1 MTRTAA
7 RSFTVQEQR
16 AFRLERSSLYVQLAV
31 AVIAA
36 VISFQALRDAGLR
49 MGLDW
54 AAPLLPLAIDG
65 FAVIASLGIIR
76 SQGAGERFGARASEW
91 LGLCFVLALSIAGNV
106 AHALDKMDPDFP
118 RILAGLFGSAPPI
131 IVAYGIHVYG
141 RAMTSGVS
149 RHVLVDD
156 PDKVHFGLTH
166 LGEHGSVRLAEPG
179 TAQPAQRANAQTST
193 ERRKPASART
203 AGHSGA
209 QATVQPVGQDEQ
221 MPEQVGGLRYPR
233 NPERQRAFET
243 WRTLYAGTPVNAM
256 EVLRVAQVSKD
267 ESTLRRWCRSW
278 EQEVALDDPL
288 SPRARTAQPD
298 VRQPA

>member
-1 MTRTAA
+1 MTRAAA

-16 AFRLERSSLYVQLAV
+16 AFRLELWSLYVQLAV

-91 LGLCFVLALSIAGNV
+91 LGLCFVLGLSIAGNV

-156 PDKVHFGLTH
+156 PDKIHFGLTH
-166 LGEHGSVRLAEPG
+166 LGGGDIVRMPGSKR
-179 TAQPAQRANAQTST
+179 
-193 ERRKPASART
+193 
-203 AGHSGA
+203 
-209 QATVQPVGQDEQ
+209 ATVQS
-221 MPEQVGGLRYPR
+221 PERAAAQAMIRAAVQETDQTPGRVSGGRYPR
-233 NPERQRAFET
+233 DSERQRAFEV
-243 WRTLYAGTPVNAM
+243 WNGLYAGQPVNAKK
-256 EVLRVAQVSKD
+256 VLRTAKATKD
-267 ESTLRRWCRSW
+267 ESTVRRWCRAW
-278 EQEVALDDPL
+278 EREADVGLVGHET
-288 SPRARTAQPD
+288 TAASD
-298 VRQPA
+298 ASSGSHAEESKAH

>member
-1 MTRTAA
+1 
-7 RSFTVQEQR
+7 
-16 AFRLERSSLYVQLAV
+16 V

-76 SQGAGERFGARASEW
+76 SQGAGERFSARASEW
-91 LGLCFVLALSIAGNV
+91 LGLCFVLGLSVAGNV
-106 AHALDKMDPDFP
+106 AHALDRMDPDFP

-156 PDKVHFGLTH
+156 PDKIHFGLTH
-166 LGEHGSVRLAEPG
+166 LGEGGTVRTPG
-179 TAQPAQRANAQTST
+179 TKRATMQTSERAGAQPTKRA
-193 ERRKPASART
+193 
-203 AGHSGA
+203 GA
-209 QATVQPVGQDEQ
+209 AETDPLPVQVNGA
-221 MPEQVGGLRYPR
+221 RYPR
-233 NPERQRAFET
+233 NPERQRAFEV
-243 WRTLYAGTPVNAM
+243 WSQLHSGQPVNAK
-256 EVLRVAQVSKD
+256 EVLRAAHIRKD
-267 ESTLRRWCRSW
+267 ESTVRRWCRSW
-278 EQEVALDDPL
+278 EKEAVGGLDVQA
-288 SPRARTAQPD
+288 SARARVPRSA
-298 VRQPA
+298 

>member
-1 MTRTAA
+1 MTRAAA

-16 AFRLERSSLYVQLAV
+16 AFRLERSSLYVQLTV

-54 AAPLLPLAIDG
+54 AAPLLPVAIDG
-65 FAVIASLGIIR
+65 FAAIASLGIIR

-91 LGLCFVLALSIAGNV
+91 LGLCFVLGLSIAGNV

-156 PDKVHFGLTH
+156 PDKIHFGLTH
-166 LGEHGSVRLAEPG
+166 LGEGDTVRTPGPRRG
-179 TAQPAQRANAQTST
+179 TAQPHTR
-193 ERRKPASART
+193 ASA
-203 AGHSGA
+203 H
-209 QATVQPVGQDEQ
+209 ATVQEAV
-221 MPEQVGGLRYPR
+221 QVSGGRSPR
-233 NPERQRAFET
+233 NPERQ
-243 WRTLYAGTPVNAM
+243 
-256 EVLRVAQVSKD
+256 
-267 ESTLRRWCRSW
+267 
-278 EQEVALDDPL
+278 
-288 SPRARTAQPD
+288 
-298 VRQPA
+298 

>member
-1 MTRTAA
+1 MTRGAA

-16 AFRLERSSLYVQLAV
+16 TFRLERWSLSVQLAV

-76 SQGAGERFGARASEW
+76 SQGAGERLRERASEW
-91 LGLCFVLALSIAGNV
+91 LGLFFVLGLSIAGNV
-106 AHALDKMDPDFP
+106 AHALDKMEPDFP
-118 RILAGLFGSAPPI
+118 RMLAGLFGAAPPV

-156 PDKVHFGLTH
+156 PDKIHFGLTH
-166 LGEHGSVRLAEPG
+166 LGDGDTVRPRDGRPG
-179 TAQPAQRANAQTST
+179 TAQPPARATAHKSVQAPARET
-193 ERRKPASART
+193 EQSPVQVSGRMPGQA
-203 AGHSGA
+203 SGA
-209 QATVQPVGQDEQ
+209 
-221 MPEQVGGLRYPR
+221 RYPR
-233 NPERQRAFET
+233 DSGRQRAFEV
-243 WRTLYAGTPVNAM
+243 WRELYAGQPVNAND
-256 EVLRVAQVSKD
+256 VLRAAEVSKD
-267 ESTLRRWCRSW
+267 ESTVRRWCRAW
-278 EQEVALDDPL
+278 EREVDLDGALQE
-288 SPRARTAQPD
+288 TAQPG
-298 VRQPA
+298 VRRTA

>member
-1 MTRTAA
+1 MTRAAA

-16 AFRLERSSLYVQLAV
+16 AFRLERWSLYVQLTV

-91 LGLCFVLALSIAGNV
+91 LGLCFVLGLSIAGNV

-156 PDKVHFGLTH
+156 PDKIHFGLTH
-166 LGEHGSVRLAEPG
+166 LGDR
-179 TAQPAQRANAQTST
+179 
-193 ERRKPASART
+193 
-203 AGHSGA
+203 
-209 QATVQPVGQDEQ
+209 
-221 MPEQVGGLRYPR
+221 
-233 NPERQRAFET
+233 
-243 WRTLYAGTPVNAM
+243 
-256 EVLRVAQVSKD
+256 
-267 ESTLRRWCRSW
+267 
-278 EQEVALDDPL
+278 
-288 SPRARTAQPD
+288 
-298 VRQPA
+298 

>member
-1 MTRTAA
+1 MTRAAA
-7 RSFTVQEQR
+7 RSFTVQEDR
-16 AFRLERSSLYVQLAV
+16 AFRLERWSLYVQLAV

-91 LGLCFVLALSIAGNV
+91 LGLCFVLGLSIAGNV
-106 AHALDKMDPDFP
+106 AHALDRMDPDFP

-156 PDKVHFGLTH
+156 PDKIHFGLTH
-166 LGEHGSVRLAEPG
+166 LGEGGTVRTPG
-179 TAQPAQRANAQTST
+179 PKRGPAQSAERSEARATK
-193 ERRKPASART
+193 RASVQET
-203 AGHSGA
+203 LPSPGQVSGA
-209 QATVQPVGQDEQ
+209 
-221 MPEQVGGLRYPR
+221 RYPR
-233 NPERQRAFET
+233 NPERQRAFEVWSQLHT
-243 WRTLYAGTPVNAM
+243 GAPVNAK
-256 EVLRVAQVSKD
+256 EVLRAAQVTKD
-267 ESTLRRWCRSW
+267 ESTVRRWCRSW
-278 EQEVALDDPL
+278 EEEADVDLGVQDSARSRV
-288 SPRARTAQPD
+288 PRSA
-298 VRQPA
+298 

>member
-1 MTRTAA
+1 MTRAAA
-7 RSFTVQEQR
+7 RSFTVQEER
-16 AFRLERSSLYVQLAV
+16 AFRLERWSLYVQLAV

-76 SQGAGERFGARASEW
+76 SQGAGERFSARASEW
-91 LGLCFVLALSIAGNV
+91 LGLCFVLGLSIAGNV
-106 AHALDKMDPDFP
+106 AHALDRMDPDFP

-156 PDKVHFGLTH
+156 PDKIHFGLTH
-166 LGEHGSVRLAEPG
+166 LGEGDTRRTPG
-179 TAQPAQRANAQTST
+179 PKRTTVQPSERAA
-193 ERRKPASART
+193 
-203 AGHSGA
+203 A
-209 QATVQPVGQDEQ
+209 QATKRAGAAESDPLPGQ
-221 MPEQVGGLRYPR
+221 VSGARYPR
-233 NPERQRAFET
+233 NPERQRAFEVWSQLHT
-243 WRTLYAGTPVNAM
+243 DQPVNAKD
-256 EVLRVAQVSKD
+256 VLRAAQVTKD
-267 ESTLRRWCRSW
+267 ESTVRRWCRSW
-278 EQEVALDDPL
+278 EKEADVDLDVQEAGR
-288 SPRARTAQPD
+288 PRVPQSA
-298 VRQPA
+298 

>member
-1 MTRTAA
+1 MTRAAA
-7 RSFTVQEQR
+7 RSFTVQEER
-16 AFRLERSSLYVQLAV
+16 AFRLERWSLYVQLAV

-76 SQGAGERFGARASEW
+76 SQGAGERFSARASEW
-91 LGLCFVLALSIAGNV
+91 LGLCFVLGLSIAGNV

-156 PDKVHFGLTH
+156 PDKIHFGLTH
-166 LGEHGSVRLAEPG
+166 LGEGG
-179 TAQPAQRANAQTST
+179 TA
-193 ERRKPASART
+193 RKPAPKRRT
-203 AGHSGA
+203 AQSSEHSDA
-209 QATVQPVGQDEQ
+209 RATKRASELDADQTPVQVSDA
-221 MPEQVGGLRYPR
+221 RYPR
-233 NPERQRAFET
+233 NPERQRAFEVWSQLHT
-243 WRTLYAGTPVNAM
+243 GQPVNAK
-256 EVLRVAQVSKD
+256 EVLRAAHVTKD
-267 ESTLRRWCRSW
+267 ESTVRRWCRTW
-278 EQEVALDDPL
+278 ETEAGVESDAQQSGP
-288 SPRARTAQPD
+288 ARVPQSA
-298 VRQPA
+298 

>member
-1 MTRTAA
+1 MTRGSA
-7 RSFTVQEQR
+7 RSFTFQEKR
-16 AFRLERSSLYVQLAV
+16 TFRLERWSLYVQLAV

-76 SQGAGERFGARASEW
+76 SQGAGERLRGRASEW
-91 LGLCFVLALSIAGNV
+91 VGLCFVLGLSIAGNV

-118 RILAGLFGSAPPI
+118 RILAGLFGAAPPI

-156 PDKVHFGLTH
+156 PDKIHFGLTH
-166 LGEHGSVRLAEPG
+166 LGDDGSVPPAAKDDTEQPREHA
-179 TAQPAQRANAQTST
+179 TAQTTVSPPVQLS
-193 ERRKPASART
+193 
-203 AGHSGA
+203 AGH
-209 QATVQPVGQDEQ
+209 
-221 MPEQVGGLRYPR
+221 PR
-233 NPERQRAFET
+233 DPERQRAFEV
-243 WRTLYAGTPVNAM
+243 WRQLYTGQPVNAKD
-256 EVLRVAQVSKD
+256 VLRAAQVRKT
-267 ESTLRRWCRSW
+267 ESTVRRWCRTW
-278 EQEVALDDPL
+278 EKEADLDSAVAEAVQ
-288 SPRARTAQPD
+288 PR
-298 VRQPA
+298 VRRSA

>member
-1 MTRTAA
+1 MTRAAA
-7 RSFTVQEQR
+7 RSFTVQEER
-16 AFRLERSSLYVQLAV
+16 AFRLERWSLYVQLAV

-76 SQGAGERFGARASEW
+76 SQGAGERFSARASEW

-106 AHALDKMDPDFP
+106 AHALDRMDPDFP

-156 PDKVHFGLTH
+156 PDKIHFGLTH
-166 LGEHGSVRLAEPG
+166 LGEGGTVRKPG
-179 TAQPAQRANAQTST
+179 TKRQTARAAERADARTTKRANAQ
-193 ERRKPASART
+193 EADPVPVPASGARY
-203 AGHSGA
+203 A
-209 QATVQPVGQDEQ
+209 
-221 MPEQVGGLRYPR
+221 R
-233 NPERQRAFET
+233 NPERQRAFEVWSQLHT
-243 WRTLYAGTPVNAM
+243 GQPVNAK
-256 EVLRVAQVSKD
+256 EVLRAAQVTKD
-267 ESTLRRWCRSW
+267 ESTVRRWCRAW
-278 EQEVALDDPL
+278 EKEADVDLDVQEAGR
-288 SPRARTAQPD
+288 PRVPQSA
-298 VRQPA
+298 

>member
-1 MTRTAA
+1 MTRAAA

-16 AFRLERSSLYVQLAV
+16 AFRLERWSLYVQLAV

-76 SQGAGERFGARASEW
+76 SQGAGERFSARASEW
-91 LGLCFVLALSIAGNV
+91 LGLCFVLGLSIAGNV

-118 RILAGLFGSAPPI
+118 RLLAGLFGSAPPI

-156 PDKVHFGLTH
+156 PDKIHFGLTH
-166 LGEHGSVRLAEPG
+166 LGGRDTVRTPEQKRG
-179 TAQPAQRANAQTST
+179 TAQPHTR
-193 ERRKPASART
+193 ASA
-203 AGHSGA
+203 H
-209 QATVQPVGQDEQ
+209 ATVQEAV
-221 MPEQVGGLRYPR
+221 QVSRGRSPR
-233 NPERQRAFET
+233 NPERQRAFEV
-243 WRTLYAGTPVNAM
+243 WSKLYTGQPVNAKD
-256 EVLRVAQVSKD
+256 VLRAAQVSKD
-267 ESTLRRWCRSW
+267 ESTVRRWCRAW
-278 EQEVALDDPL
+278 EKEAALR
-288 SPRARTAQPD
+288 SSVHQTEQAS
-298 VRQPA
+298 VRRSA

>member
-1 MTRTAA
+1 MTRAVT
-7 RSFTVQEQR
+7 RSFTVQEDR
-16 AFRLERSSLYVQLAV
+16 AFRLERWSLYVQLAV

-76 SQGAGERFGARASEW
+76 SQGAGDRFAERATEW
-91 LGLCFVLALSIAGNV
+91 LGLCFVLGLSIAGNV
-106 AHALDKMDPDFP
+106 AHAMDKMDPDFP

-156 PDKVHFGLTH
+156 PDKIHFGLTH
-166 LGEHGSVRLAEPG
+166 LGGRDTVRTPG
-179 TAQPAQRANAQTST
+179 PKRGTVQSPERAA
-193 ERRKPASART
+193 
-203 AGHSGA
+203 A
-209 QATVQPVGQDEQ
+209 QATTGATVQETDET
-221 MPEQVGGLRYPR
+221 PAQVKGLRYPR
-233 NPERQRAFET
+233 NPERQRAFEV
-243 WRTLYAGTPVNAM
+243 WRRLHNGQPVNAND
-256 EVLRVAQVSKD
+256 VLRAAQVSKD
-267 ESTLRRWCRSW
+267 ESTVRRWCRAW
-278 EQEVALDDPL
+278 EEEADP
-288 SPRARTAQPD
+288 SPAVNETGQQN
-298 VRQPA
+298 VRRSA

>member
-1 MTRTAA
+1 MTRAVA
-7 RSFTVQEQR
+7 RSFTVQEDR
-16 AFRLERSSLYVQLAV
+16 AFRLERWSLYVQLAV

-91 LGLCFVLALSIAGNV
+91 LGLCFVLGLSIAGNV

-149 RHVLVDD
+149 RHVLIDD
-156 PDKVHFGLTH
+156 PDKIHFGLTH
-166 LGEHGSVRLAEPG
+166 MGEGDTVRTPASKRRTARSAEPSQARA
-179 TAQPAQRANAQTST
+179 TQRAGAQKTDPS
-193 ERRKPASART
+193 PVQV
-203 AGHSGA
+203 SGA
-209 QATVQPVGQDEQ
+209 
-221 MPEQVGGLRYPR
+221 RYPH
-233 NPERQRAFET
+233 NPERQRAFEV
-243 WRTLYAGTPVNAM
+243 WSRLHVGHPVNAK
-256 EVLRVAQVSKD
+256 EVLRAAQVSKD
-267 ESTLRRWCRSW
+267 ESTVRRWCRSW
-278 EQEVALDDPL
+278 EKEADVDLDTQEL
-288 SPRARTAQPD
+288 ARTRVPRSA
-298 VRQPA
+298 

>member
-1 MTRTAA
+1 MTRAAA
-7 RSFTVQEQR
+7 RSFTVQEER
-16 AFRLERSSLYVQLAV
+16 AFRLERWSLYVQLSV

-76 SQGAGERFGARASEW
+76 SQGAGERFSARASEW

-106 AHALDKMDPDFP
+106 AHALDRMDPDFP

-156 PDKVHFGLTH
+156 PDKIHFGLTH
-166 LGEHGSVRLAEPG
+166 LGEDGTVRTPAPKRG
-179 TAQPAQRANAQTST
+179 TAQSSERSVARAI
-193 ERRKPASART
+193 RRASAQDADQT
-203 AGHSGA
+203 AVQVSGA
-209 QATVQPVGQDEQ
+209 
-221 MPEQVGGLRYPR
+221 RYSR
-233 NPERQRAFET
+233 NPERQRAFEA
-243 WRTLYAGTPVNAM
+243 WGRLYTGQPVNAK
-256 EVLRVAQVSKD
+256 EVLRAAQVTKD
-267 ESTLRRWCRSW
+267 ESTVRRWCRSW
-278 EQEVALDDPL
+278 EKEAEVDF
-288 SPRARTAQPD
+288 D
-298 VRQPA
+298 VQKPTRERVPQSA

>member
-1 MTRTAA
+1 MTRAA
-7 RSFTVQEQR
+7 TRSFTVQEER
-16 AFRLERSSLYVQLAV
+16 TFRLERWSLYVQLAV

-76 SQGAGERFGARASEW
+76 SQGAGERFSARASEW

-106 AHALDKMDPDFP
+106 AHALDRMDSDFP

-156 PDKVHFGLTH
+156 PDKIHFALTH
-166 LGEHGSVRLAEPG
+166 LGERDSVRPPGSKRG
-179 TAQPAQRANAQTST
+179 TARPAERSDARATKRAGAQETVPS
-193 ERRKPASART
+193 SVQ
-203 AGHSGA
+203 GSGA
-209 QATVQPVGQDEQ
+209 
-221 MPEQVGGLRYPR
+221 RYPR
-233 NPERQRAFET
+233 NPERQRAFEV
-243 WRTLYAGTPVNAM
+243 WSHLHSGQPVNAK
-256 EVLRVAQVSKD
+256 EVLRAAQVSKD
-267 ESTLRRWCRSW
+267 ESTVRRWCRSW
-278 EQEVALDDPL
+278 EKETDVDLDVQE
-288 SPRARTAQPD
+288 RARASAP
-298 VRQPA
+298 RSA

>member
-1 MTRTAA
+1 MTRAAA

-16 AFRLERSSLYVQLAV
+16 AFRLERWSLYVQLAV

-76 SQGAGERFGARASEW
+76 SQGAGERFGERASEW
-91 LGLCFVLALSIAGNV
+91 LGLCFVLGLSIAGNV
-106 AHALDKMDPDFP
+106 AHALDRMDPDFP

-156 PDKVHFGLTH
+156 PDKIHFGLTH
-166 LGEHGSVRLAEPG
+166 LGERDTVRTPG
-179 TAQPAQRANAQTST
+179 PKRVTVPPPERAAAHPTAHETVQTS
-193 ERRKPASART
+193 AQV
-203 AGHSGA
+203 SG
-209 QATVQPVGQDEQ
+209 G
-221 MPEQVGGLRYPR
+221 RYPR
-233 NPERQRAFET
+233 DPERQRAFEVWSQLHT
-243 WRTLYAGTPVNAM
+243 GRPVNAK
-256 EVLRVAQVSKD
+256 EVLRAALVSKD
-267 ESTLRRWCRSW
+267 ESTVRRWCRAW
-278 EQEVALDDPL
+278 EQEADLDSAGHEVA
-288 SPRARTAQPD
+288 AG
-298 VRQPA
+298 VRRSA

>member
-1 MTRTAA
+1 MTRAAA
-7 RSFTVQEQR
+7 RSFTVQEER
-16 AFRLERSSLYVQLAV
+16 TFRLERWSLYVQLAV

-141 RAMTSGVS
+141 RAMNSGVS
-149 RHVLVDD
+149 RHVLIDD
-156 PDKVHFGLTH
+156 PDKIHFGLTH
-166 LGEHGSVRLAEPG
+166 LGARDSVRSPGSKRG
-179 TAQPAQRANAQTST
+179 TARPAERSDATAPKRASVQDTVPS
-193 ERRKPASART
+193 SAEV
-203 AGHSGA
+203 SGA
-209 QATVQPVGQDEQ
+209 
-221 MPEQVGGLRYPR
+221 RYPR
-233 NPERQRAFET
+233 NPQRQRAFEV
-243 WRTLYAGTPVNAM
+243 WSQLHAGQPVNAK
-256 EVLRVAQVSKD
+256 EVLRAAQVSKD
-267 ESTLRRWCRSW
+267 ESTVRRWCRSW
-278 EQEVALDDPL
+278 EKEADANLNAQELGGVPV
-288 SPRARTAQPD
+288 PRSA
-298 VRQPA
+298 